1 MGLWGRS
8 LELERGLSVVGGKIG
23 GGRYV
28 RMDMVDGLADERNGG
43 M

>member
-1 MGLWGRS
+1 MGRS

-23 GGRYV
+23 GTYV
-28 RMDMVDGLADERNGG
+28 RMDMVDDLADERNGG